1 MSDRQIVAIPYAK
14 FAKALRLLVPQAQ
27 KNINNPNLLLVVNR
41 SEMSVECTNGNI
53 LLSHRIGVESNFT
66 GQIVLPPRILRAL
79 QAETGG
85 SVLIM
90 PGEDNTVEVRIGE
103 DTWVF
108 PTQDPGDYPAVN
120 WSSGIDG
127 SVPADKFLEAVKFV
141 EHAIDRDNGSSKYAL
156 SGVCLEIQ
164 WGSKIWVQ
172 ATDGRRLAFAQVE
185 LADEAEESKT
195 GKKTVVI
202 PAANLPTLKALCH
215 LDDRIELVENGD
227 QLQFRAGSLIVIS
240 KLMEGRFPAV
250 RGTAI
255 KAMPFA
261 AVASDQLAQAV
272 QVAAVCVDPETSA
285 VDVEFRLPPT
295 PSEVAEGE
303 GDLPPTV
310 VVSCTSTLGRST
322 GTGWC
327 LVVHQPQKLTMKP
340 EYIAEALKSLEEN
353 TRCELRSNEDGT
365 LQIDC
370 SVGTMIIA
378 GMST

>member
-1 MSDRQIVAIPYAK
+1 MSRLIVAIPYAK
-14 FAKALRLLVPQAQ
+14 FSKALRLLVPQAQ
-27 KNINNPNLLLVVNR
+27 KNLQNPNLLLVVNR

-53 LLSHRIGVESNFT
+53 LLSHRIEVESNFT

-85 SVLIM
+85 SVLLM

-127 SVPADKFLEAVKFV
+127 SVPADKFLEAIKFV

-156 SGVCLEIQ
+156 CGVCLEIH

-172 ATDGRRLAFAQVE
+172 ATDGRRLAFTQVE

-195 GKKTVVI
+195 GKKTVII
-202 PAANLPTLKALCH
+202 PAANLPTLKALCQ

-255 KAMPFA
+255 KTGPFA
-261 AVASDQLAQAV
+261 AVTSDQLAQAV
-272 QVAAVCVDPETSA
+272 QVAAVCVDPETSG
-285 VDVEFRLPPT
+285 VEVGFRLPPT
-295 PSEVAEGE
+295 QSETAEGQ
-303 GDLPPTV
+303 GAV
-310 VVSCTSTLGRST
+310 VVSCSSTLGRST

-327 LVVHQPQKLTMKP
+327 LVVHQPRQLTMKP
-340 EYIAEALKSLEEN
+340 EYISEALKSLEEN

>member
-85 SVLIM
+85 AVLIM

-103 DTWVF
+103 DIWVF
-108 PTQDPGDYPAVN
+108 PTEDPGDYPMVN

-127 SVPADKFLEAVKFV
+127 SIPADKFLEAIKFV
-141 EHAIDRDNGSSKYAL
+141 EHAIDRGNGSSKYAL
-156 SGVCLEIQ
+156 CGVCLEIH

-172 ATDGRRLAFAQVE
+172 ATDSRRLAFTQVE

-202 PAANLPTLKALCH
+202 PAANLPTLKALCS

-255 KAMPFA
+255 KATPFA

-272 QVAAVCVDPETSA
+272 QVAAVCVDPETSG
-285 VDVEFRLPPT
+285 VEVEFRLPPT
-295 PSEVAEGE
+295 QSETAEGD

-327 LVVHQPQKLTMKP
+327 LAVHEPRQLTMKP
-340 EYIAEALKSLEEN
+340 EYISEALKNLEEN

-370 SVGTMIIA
+370 AIGTMIIA